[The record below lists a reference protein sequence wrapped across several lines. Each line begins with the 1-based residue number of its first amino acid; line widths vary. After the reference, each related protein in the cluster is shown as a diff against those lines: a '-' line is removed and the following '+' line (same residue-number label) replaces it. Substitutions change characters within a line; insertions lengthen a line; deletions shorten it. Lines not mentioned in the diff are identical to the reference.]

1 MQVVIATDGS
11 DAALAAAHAAV
22 RLLREDATIAVVAV
36 VPEREDPMAT
46 AGGIEGPALT
56 EEEADEDA
64 RAAVAAGRDAVA
76 RTVAEVP
83 GAAQAV
89 VVPSDARTDAAL
101 EEICL
106 QQGADVLVIGSEQPG
121 FFQRLFSGS
130 TTDRIV
136 HHAPCP
142 VLVVPH
148 RG

>member
-1 MQVVIATDGS
+1 VKVVIATDGS
-11 DAALAAAHAAV
+11 EAALHAAHAAV
-22 RLLREDATIAVVAV
+22 RLLRDDATVAVVAV
-36 VPEREDPMAT
+36 VPDREDPLST

-56 EEEADEDA
+56 EEEADEDF
-64 RAAVAAGRDAVA
+64 AASVAAGRQAVE

-101 EEICL
+101 AEIVQ
-106 QQGADVLVIGSEQPG
+106 QQGADLLVIGSEQPG
-121 FFQRLFSGS
+121 FFQRLFAGS

-148 RG
+148 PG